1 MSTVSAEEKKRQL
14 LERKKKWTKKKAE
27 VDALKEQQKTNEN
40 NSYANKD
47 SANDLSS
54 RLAERKAKLDKWR
67 QKRELQQKEPRDDEN
82 RDAEGNGPLAN
93 KKVKKFLDKKR
104 FFDDSDDEGSTNDV
118 KLFKPGNTDD
128 SGYTKD
134 IKSEPGSVEDKNV
147 AQDPLESF
155 LQSLIQTQDINSS
168 RPRSSGILDDDL
180 GDVNEE
186 PERFGETQE
195 HDEVETEYKRMK
207 KLKSK
212 KRVRKIS
219 VGGTTFEPFTK
230 SFYVEPEEIRTM
242 TDVEVSDLRLSLDN
256 VSIKGQACPRPITK
270 WSHLGLSTDIMNL
283 ITHEFKFLSPT
294 PIQAQAIP
302 AIMSGRDVIGIS
314 RTGSGKTISFLLPLL
329 RQIKSLRPLSREETG
344 PLGLILAPTRELAMQ
359 IFEEACKFTKKSP
372 KIRTICCTGGSELKS
387 QINDIKRGVEIVVA
401 TPGRFIDLLTLN
413 SGKLINTKRVTF
425 VIMDE
430 ADRLFDLGFEPQIT
444 EIMKTVRPDKQ
455 CVLFS
460 ATFPTKLKS
469 FASRILYRPISITI
483 NSKSLVNENI
493 EQRVQIFNSDQRK
506 FEALLSLLN
515 PEFDSEQDG
524 DRDEKTIVFASS
536 QQICDL
542 LYNRLVDKNFS
553 PFAIHAGK
561 PYNERASNLEKFK
574 STRNSVL
581 LCTEVLS
588 RGLNVPEVSLVIV
601 YNAVKTFAQYVHT
614 TGRTARGDKHGVAV
628 TLLLDDELPAA
639 YILNKSFRDKE
650 LESMPDESRER
661 LQKMAGQFESGM
673 KIGKYRLAKG
683 FGGKG
688 LEHMEKL
695 NDEKQDTEL
704 KSYGVA
710 DHKKSDGS
718 EGTEGSDLHAN
729 LVSIPKL
736 DYQFMQNKNSN
747 GQVAYS
753 AQVYVNDLPQMVRW
767 EATKNTTLSFV
778 IHETACSITNRGKF
792 YPEGAVPA
800 SAQDEPKLHLLIE
813 GQDEKDVRLAIELL
827 EEKVREG
834 VKKVSAQESRNTKF

>member
-27 VDALKEQQKTNEN
+27 VDALKEQHKTNEN
-40 NSYANKD
+40 NSDANNE
-47 SANDLSS
+47 SAKSGQI
-54 RLAERKAKLDKWR
+54 AERKAKLDSWR
-67 QKRELQQKEPRDDEN
+67 QKRELKRKSEVS
-82 RDAEGNGPLAN
+82 GNDSPASVKIVPPAN
-93 KKVKKFLDKKR
+93 KNGKKNLDKKR
-104 FFDDSDDEGSTNDV
+104 LFDESDEEEVSVDV
-118 KLFKPGNTDD
+118 KLFKPGNSEDISAHKKPVEEKD
-128 SGYTKD
+128 SA
-134 IKSEPGSVEDKNV
+134 EDS
-147 AQDPLESF
+147 LEAF
-155 LQSLIQTQDINSS
+155 LQSLSQTKDSS
-168 RPRSSGILDDDL
+168 STRPRSSGALDDL
-180 GDVNEE
+180 GEAEDSD
-186 PERFGETQE
+186 PSGDTQD
-195 HDEVETEYKRMK
+195 HDEVEAEYKRMK

-212 KRVRKIS
+212 KRVKRIATE
-219 VGGTTFEPFTK
+219 GTEFEPFTK

-242 TDVEVSDLRLSLDN
+242 SDTEVTDLRLSLDN
-256 VSIKGQACPRPITK
+256 VIIKGHDCLRPITK
-270 WSHLGLSTDIMNL
+270 WSHLGLTTDVMNL
-283 ITHEFKFLSPT
+283 ITQDFKFLFPT

-314 RTGSGKTISFLLPLL
+314 KTGSGKTISFLLPLL
-329 RQIKSLRPLSREETG
+329 RQIKALRPLSREETG
-344 PLGLILAPTRELAMQ
+344 PLGLILAPTRELAIQ
-359 IFEEACKFTKKSP
+359 IFEETCKFTKNSP
-372 KIRTICCTGGSELKS
+372 KIRTICCTGGSELKN

-444 EIMKTVRPDKQ
+444 EIMKTIRPDKQ

-469 FASRILYRPISITI
+469 FASRILHRPISITI
-483 NSKSLVNENI
+483 NSKSIVNENI
-493 EQRVQIFNSDQRK
+493 EQQVQIFDSDQTK
-506 FEALLSLLN
+506 FESLLRLL
-515 PEFDSEQDG
+515 DTQAHHEQAE

-542 LYNRLVDKNFS
+542 LYNRLVDQNYS

-561 PYNERASNLEKFK
+561 PYNERASNLENFK
-574 STRNSVL
+574 STKNSIL
-581 LCTEVLS
+581 ICTEVLS
-588 RGLNVPEVSLVIV
+588 RGLNVPEVSLVIL

-628 TLLLDDELPAA
+628 TLLLDDELAAA
-639 YILNKSFRDKE
+639 YILNKSFRDQE
-650 LESMPDESRER
+650 LHSLSNESRER
-661 LQKMAGQFESGM
+661 LKKMADQFESGM

-704 KSYGVA
+704 KNYGVG
-710 DHKKSDGS
+710 DYKKSDGK
-718 EGTEGSDLHAN
+718 EGAEGIEIHTSQ
-729 LVSIPKL
+729 VSIPKL
-736 DYQFMQNKNSN
+736 DYLFLPNKNSN
-747 GQVAYS
+747 GQVTYS
-753 AQVYVNDLPQMVRW
+753 AEVYVNDLPQMVRW

-792 YPEGAVPA
+792 YPEGTAPTN
-800 SAQDEPKLHLLIE
+800 SQDEPKLYLLIE
-813 GQDEKDVRLAIELL
+813 SQDEKDVRLAIELL